1 MMETIRCNT
10 CIANFTDPES
20 GLRFRLIPYSFWSPP
35 DSHVVGRQ
43 ALSTAS
49 QVAKRCAA
57 KVSLEQLCRIRGA
70 RVSVGAEGGAGVE
83 SRSGTSCETMRWRL
97 QTMTQATNK
106 MGKAKSVDQYLRL
119 LRKKIFNS
127 DCNRDKEVFFRGEAC
142 ERWRLEPAIYRLGLA
157 KQEAEMFD
165 RLEVLEPAAF
175 ADSVAP
181 IDRLVLA
188 RHYDL
193 PTRLLDVTRDP
204 LVALYFA
211 VKDGKICGRGE
222 CRNGRV
228 HVIFA
233 NPCMVRS
240 GTSDTVSL
248 LASFAMLK
256 PDEQLRILERA
267 KMKIDDPTNHG
278 CVFTA
283 NEPKS
288 CRAAVK
294 RLQHFIAREKPYF
307 EPRFRPKDFF
317 KTLFVEPRRAFPR
330 IQAQSGAV
338 MLSANSKSYELGG
351 SKPVVVPPRKMDDTP
366 SFWCSTIDIRHDDK
380 DPICQELGAMNVN
393 EHTVITGLEATAREV
408 KRWAMDKKRELSS
421 REHEARCQSE
431 GCN

>member
-1 MMETIRCNT
+1 
-10 CIANFTDPES
+10 
-20 GLRFRLIPYSFWSPP
+20 
-35 DSHVVGRQ
+35 
-43 ALSTAS
+43 
-49 QVAKRCAA
+49 
-57 KVSLEQLCRIRGA
+57 
-70 RVSVGAEGGAGVE
+70 
-83 SRSGTSCETMRWRL
+83 
-97 QTMTQATNK
+97 MTQATIK
-106 MGKAKSVDQYLRL
+106 IGKAKSVDRYLRL

-181 IDRLVLA
+181 IDRLVKA

-211 VKDGKICGRGE
+211 VKDRKDCGQ
-222 CRNGRV
+222 CTCSSGRV
-228 HVIFA
+228 HIFFA
-233 NPCMVRS
+233 DRCMVKS

-256 PDEQLRILERA
+256 RAEQYAILKRA
-267 KMKIDDPTNHG
+267 KKKIRNPREHD
-278 CVFTA
+278 FYFKEK
-283 NEPKS
+283 EPVVK
-288 CRAAVK
+288 REVK

-307 EPRFRPKDFF
+307 EVRFDPKDFF
-317 KTLFVEPRRAFPR
+317 RTLIVEPRRAFPR

-408 KRWAMDKKRELSS
+408 KRWAMDKKRGLSC
-421 REHEARCQSE
+421 REHEAQCQRE

>member
-1 MMETIRCNT
+1 MANPVNQLGEIRT
-10 CIANFTDPES
+10 VQEYI
-20 GLRFRLIPYSFWSPP
+20 G
-35 DSHVVGRQ
+35 
-43 ALSTAS
+43 
-49 QVAKRCAA
+49 
-57 KVSLEQLCRIRGA
+57 
-70 RVSVGAEGGAGVE
+70 
-83 SRSGTSCETMRWRL
+83 RL
-97 QTMTQATNK
+97 QCEVFNPQASR
-106 MGKAKSVDQYLRL
+106 G
-119 LRKKIFNS
+119 
-127 DCNRDKEVFFRGEAC
+127 KEVFFRGESC
-142 ERWRLEPAIYRLGLA
+142 EHWLLKPALYRLDLDDH
-157 KQEAEMFD
+157 EAEMFD
-165 RLEVLEPAAF
+165 RLEILEPDAF
-175 ADSVAP
+175 AASPAP

-211 VKDGKICGRGE
+211 VKEGKICGRGE

-267 KMKIDDPTNHG
+267 KMKIDDPINHR

-283 NEPKS
+283 KEPKS

-307 EPRFRPKDFF
+307 ETRFRPIDFF
-317 KTLFVEPRRAFPR
+317 KTLIVEPRRAFPR
-330 IQAQSGAV
+330 IRAQSGAV
-338 MLSANSKSYELGG
+338 VLSANSKTFDRLLRED
-351 SKPVVVPPRKMDDTP
+351 VINPPSITLDMP
-366 SFWCSTIDIRHDDK
+366 SFEQAVIPVPHSRKCAIAKT
-380 DPICQELGAMNVN
+380 LGAMNVN

-408 KRWAMDKKRELSS
+408 KRWAKDKKRAASC
-421 REHEARCQSE
+421 REHDARCQPE